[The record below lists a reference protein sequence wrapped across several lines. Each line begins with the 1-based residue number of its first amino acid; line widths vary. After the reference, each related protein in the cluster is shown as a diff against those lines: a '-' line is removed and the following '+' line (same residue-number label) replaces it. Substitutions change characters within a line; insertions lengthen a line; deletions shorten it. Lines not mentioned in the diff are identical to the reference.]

1 MKKYIILILLLV
13 GILFLNYK
21 TSNTTMKKIEVGD
34 MVPSFSLKDQNGKL
48 VTINNLINKPMVI
61 YFYPKDDTPGCI
73 KEACKFRDDFES
85 FVSEG
90 AIVIGISSDDVAS
103 HKKFEEKYNLPF
115 TLLADTKN
123 EIRRLFG
130 VPKSI
135 ILLPGRVTYVVDEN
149 GIVQYIF
156 NSQFNAEKHVEN
168 SLKKLNELKIEE

>member
-13 GILFLNYK
+13 GILFLYYK
-21 TSNTTMKKIEVGD
+21 TSNTSMKTIEVGD

-168 SLKKLNELKIEE
+168 SLRKLNELKID

>member
-13 GILFLNYK
+13 GILFLYYK
-21 TSNTTMKKIEVGD
+21 TSNTSMKTIEVGD